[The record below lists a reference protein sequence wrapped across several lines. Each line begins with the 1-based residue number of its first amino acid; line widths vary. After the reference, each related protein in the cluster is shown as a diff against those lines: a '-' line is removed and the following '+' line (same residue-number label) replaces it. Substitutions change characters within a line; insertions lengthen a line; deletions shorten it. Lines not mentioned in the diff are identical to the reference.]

1 MVPISEVSRLL
12 GEEPAAP
19 EASTGPID
27 STVRIA
33 IAKVTAKIAKKAR

>member
-12 GEEPAAP
+12 GEEPAAQ
-19 EASTGPID
+19 ESSTGSID
-27 STVRIA
+27 STVRNA